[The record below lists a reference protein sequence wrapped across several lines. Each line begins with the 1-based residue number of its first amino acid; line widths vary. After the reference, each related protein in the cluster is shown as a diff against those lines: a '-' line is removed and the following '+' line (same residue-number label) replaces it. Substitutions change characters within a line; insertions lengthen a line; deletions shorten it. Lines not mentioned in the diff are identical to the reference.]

1 MNCLANLT
9 LRWRSLKT
17 AQHTYQHNRRRIK
30 SIFFNGADF
39 LEDLFFRYANISI
52 AGSPGRLAYFV
63 YQNLH
68 FSFFSWAKL
77 VKCSATCTSS
87 VFSRSSERI
96 KIWFSKDILYH
107 CDQTVFSESS
117 ATTASSLFP
126 FSFKHCFKKLLI
138 YQ

>member
-68 FSFFSWAKL
+68 FSFFFRGQSL
-77 VKCSATCTSS
+77 SS
-87 VFSRSSERI
+87 VAQHAQTPYFR
-96 KIWFSKDILYH
+96 
-107 CDQTVFSESS
+107 DQV
-117 ATTASSLFP
+117 
-126 FSFKHCFKKLLI
+126 KG
-138 YQ
+138 